1 MRPPLAT
8 ILPLA
13 AALGYTFAAL
23 MLKRATERGVG
34 PWRVTF
40 LTNWIAALVFA
51 PWWFTGGAEVSWENT
66 AHAVACGGAFFTGQI
81 FTFLALTRGDV
92 SVATPVLG
100 TKVLFVALF
109 GVLLA
114 GEKLTPALWLAALI
128 TAVATALLG
137 GEPGRSATH
146 LARSL
151 AYGFT
156 AAAAFALSDSL
167 QQRWV
172 GPAGFGHFAPIMFLT
187 IAVLGCGLV
196 PFFRAPLRAMPA
208 ASWRWALGGG
218 FLLSVQ
224 ATAMVYAIT
233 TYREVTVTNILYNTR
248 GMWSVVLVWVIGH
261 WFDNSERA
269 HGPRVMLR
277 RLLGAA
283 MLLSAVF
290 LCVRR

>member
-114 GEKLTPALWLAALI
+114 GEKLTPTLWLAALI
-128 TAVATALLG
+128 TAVAAAPRTWHAAWLMASRRRRPLRFRIRCSNAG
-137 GEPGRSATH
+137 
-146 LARSL
+146 LARRGS
-151 AYGFT
+151 
-156 AAAAFALSDSL
+156 
-167 QQRWV
+167 
-172 GPAGFGHFAPIMFLT
+172 
-187 IAVLGCGLV
+187 
-196 PFFRAPLRAMPA
+196 
-208 ASWRWALGGG
+208 
-218 FLLSVQ
+218 
-224 ATAMVYAIT
+224 AI
-233 TYREVTVTNILYNTR
+233 
-248 GMWSVVLVWVIGH
+248 
-261 WFDNSERA
+261 
-269 HGPRVMLR
+269 LR
-277 RLLGAA
+277 R
-283 MLLSAVF
+283 SCF
-290 LCVRR
+290 